1 MTQPLDHR
9 RLLAEIEDDIRRK
22 RESGDLPPH
31 LEREL
36 DIVFARYAPV
46 RALEGDFDQ
55 VLVRAEQSTFID
67 VLAPTASSRPVV
79 PHVKRVV
86 RKVVVWIIR
95 YVAQQASGFNEA
107 ITRAVRLLGRRVDA
121 LEEATGT
128 RSVARFEGEA
138 AATPLPDAAHWTP
151 VLVDAFRGVSG
162 RVLHAESGD
171 AGLVRA
177 LVAAGV
183 DAYGVDPVAVRDADL
198 DVRLDGVVEHLGKVP
213 EKTLAGL
220 VLSGCVDRF
229 PKAALLRLADQA
241 VVRLAS
247 GGMLVVV
254 GTDPV
259 TWERERSSVEVDL
272 GAGRPL
278 HAETWAHL
286 LRERGLG
293 VEEVRQGPRRSPAP
307 DVPGDWAAQ
316 VDALLFPPP
325 SFAVVARVPST

>member
-1 MTQPLDHR
+1 VSFDHR
-9 RLLAEIEDDIRRK
+9 KLLAEIEDDVRRK

-55 VLVRAEQSTFID
+55 VLTRAEQSTFID

-86 RKVVVWIIR
+86 RKAIVWVVR

-107 ITRAVRLLGRRVDA
+107 ITRAVRLLGNRVDA
-121 LEEATGT
+121 LEEATGM
-128 RSVARFEGEA
+128 RSAAAVFEGDGSA
-138 AATPLPDAAHWTP
+138 ARLPDVEHWTP
-151 VLVDAFRGVSG
+151 VLVEALAPVEG
-162 RVLHAESGD
+162 RVLHAECGD
-171 AGLVRA
+171 GVLVRA
-177 LVAAGV
+177 LVDAGV
-183 DAYGVDPVAVRDADL
+183 DAYGVDPVAARDGDL

-213 EKTLAGL
+213 EGVLAGI

-229 PKAALLRLADQA
+229 PKAALLRLADRA
-241 VVRLAS
+241 AARLAP
-247 GGMLVVV
+247 GGVLAVV

-259 TWERERSSVEVDL
+259 TWERERSPVEVDL

-278 HAETWAHL
+278 HGETWAHL
-286 LRERGLG
+286 LRERGLD
-293 VEEVRQGPRRSPAP
+293 VTAVHQGPRPKATEEL
-307 DVPGDWAAQ
+307 DEWAAR
-316 VDALLFPPP
+316 VDALLFPPS
-325 SFAVVARVPST
+325 SFTVVARVPST